1 MGIMKKI
8 HSCTLHILTN
18 PFMDPQM
25 PEHTFK
31 SFQTPKT
38 NKRDVMTKM
47 MLLYQRVGTNTNLSN
62 IIYSDCR
69 KEEVVTK
76 IIQFRPQFY
85 NVIAEY
91 KLGLLGMVAIA

>member
-1 MGIMKKI
+1 
-8 HSCTLHILTN
+8 
-18 PFMDPQM
+18 M

-85 NVIAEY
+85 KNQ
-91 KLGLLGMVAIA
+91 